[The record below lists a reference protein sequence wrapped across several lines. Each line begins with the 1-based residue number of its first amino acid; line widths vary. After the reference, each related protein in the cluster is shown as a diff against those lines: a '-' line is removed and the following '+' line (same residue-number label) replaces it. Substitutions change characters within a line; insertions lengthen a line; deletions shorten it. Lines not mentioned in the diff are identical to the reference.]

1 MMMTIGGDSHKRTH
15 TFVVVDELGRQVDE
29 KTVRATSDGHLD
41 AIGWAAQWPER
52 RWALEDCRQVTRRLE
67 QDLVRSGESVVRV
80 PTKLM
85 ADMRR
90 GAREPGKS
98 DPIDASAVARAAL
111 REPDLPVA
119 RLDGPE
125 REMRLLVDHREDLVG
140 ERTRMQS
147 RLRWHM
153 HELIPEHVVQLR
165 SLDRFHV
172 LDDLERRF
180 VAIGGPVA
188 DIAAELTTRIRE
200 LTIRINELY
209 REITSIVTSLAPSL
223 LALEGCGALSAAKI
237 VAETAGADRFR
248 SRAAYAR
255 WNGTAPIPVWTAN
268 PRFRLSRGGKPPG
281 QRRHPPDRYHPM
293 ARPRSGPRLHQ
304 RPHRAGRHQTVCN
317 PSAQT
322 ADLRR
327 GLPTP
332 PHRPRPPP
340 TSTTRGRRMT
350 TN

>member
-80 PTKLM
+80 PTKLG

-268 PRFRLSRGGKPPG
+268 PRFRLSRGGNRQVNAAIHRIAITQWRG
-281 QRRHPPDRYHPM
+281 QGAGHDYIKGRIERGDTKRSAIRALKRRISDEVFR
-293 ARPRSGPRLHQ
+293 RLHTDLA
-304 RPHRAGRHQTVCN
+304 HRQPA
-317 PSAQT
+317 PLEDA
-322 ADLRR
+322 A
-327 GLPTP
+327 
-332 PHRPRPPP
+332 
-340 TSTTRGRRMT
+340 
-350 TN
+350 